1 MELFSNGVVHARD
14 HVLTHA
20 PLMQPLLRLRRSWVG
35 AETIACNFRALTHG
49 LGGVCTV
56 NSSDFILQGKHAMII
71 RNSVITHI
79 SVGVCAVAVLLTGCA
94 TATQEQKGA
103 GTGALIGAVAGQV
116 LGRDSKSTAI
126 GAGLGALGGY
136 IWSKQMEDKKR
147 AMEQA
152 TAGTGTVV
160 TQTADNQLKLSI
172 PNDISFDTG
181 RADIKP
187 NLRPILD
194 QFAQGLSQQPSM
206 EVRIVGHTDNTG
218 SDAINNPL
226 SVNRAQSARDYL
238 VARGVSASRIA
249 IDGRGSREPLADNG
263 TAEGRAR
270 NRRIDI
276 FLAERGQR

>member
-1 MELFSNGVVHARD
+1 
-14 HVLTHA
+14 
-20 PLMQPLLRLRRSWVG
+20 
-35 AETIACNFRALTHG
+35 
-49 LGGVCTV
+49 
-56 NSSDFILQGKHAMII
+56 MITENT
-71 RNSVITHI
+71 RMKF
-79 SVGVCAVAVLLTGCA
+79 VGVTVCAAAVLLTACA
-94 TATQEQKGA
+94 TATPEQKGA

-116 LGRDSKSTAI
+116 LGRDAKSSAI

-136 IWSKQMEDKKR
+136 IWSKNMEDKKR

-172 PNDISFDTG
+172 PNDISFATG
-181 RADIKP
+181 RHDIQP
-187 NLRPILD
+187 RLMPILD
-194 QFAQGLSQQPSM
+194 QFAQGLNQQPSM

-238 VARGVSASRIA
+238 VGRGVNVNRIA
-249 IDGRGSREPLADNG
+249 IDGRGSREPIADNS
-263 TAEGRAR
+263 TEAGRAR

-276 FLAERGQR
+276 FLAERATGR